1 MKEMTPR
8 VRGIVRAFLSKFSPR
23 PLSENDLSEKD
34 FRSRPH
40 TSKIDAMLLQILKN
54 TADGMYENDQ
64 VKMMNTNPNCLLT

>member
-1 MKEMTPR
+1 MTPR

-40 TSKIDAMLLQILKN
+40 TSKIDTMLLEILKN
-54 TADGMYENDQ
+54 TAHGMYDDDQ
-64 VKMMNTNPNCLLT
+64 VRTMLRISNV

>member
-23 PLSENDLSEKD
+23 PLSEKDLSEKD

-40 TSKIDAMLLQILKN
+40 TSKIDAMLLEILKN
-54 TADGMYENDQ
+54 TADGMYDDDQ
-64 VKMMNTNPNCLLT
+64 VRTMLRISNV